1 MFSCYRVSVTNIR
14 VEVVRGFMILDK
26 FIAESG
32 LADLDE
38 LDKVIHF
45 AFYYSK
51 KGGVQEFSPSD
62 AAKWVRDQQ
71 MGNPNTSRL
80 GARLKSSRDCVAG
93 SKPGLHRLHHKS
105 VKTLEAKYPKLSVK
119 SQEVMDDGTIL
130 PAALYDK
137 TRGYIESLAKQINR
151 SYEENIFDGCA
162 VLMRRLE
169 EILLIM
175 AYEHLKIESTIKDGN
190 GNYLLLERI
199 VADAASNKTLN
210 LGRNTK
216 KDIDVFRE
224 LGNYS
229 AHKIYYLCKREYI
242 QEKIDKYRAVI
253 DELLHKA
260 GLR

>member
-1 MFSCYRVSVTNIR
+1 MT
-14 VEVVRGFMILDK
+14 LDK

-32 LADLDE
+32 IANVDE
-38 LDKVIHF
+38 VEKALHF
-45 AFYYSK
+45 AFYHLK
-51 KGGVQEFSPSD
+51 KNGVEEFSAAE
-62 AAKWVRDQQ
+62 AAKWIHDARL
-71 MGNPNTSRL
+71 GSPNSSRL
-80 GARLKSSRDCVAG
+80 SDKLRASGDTVKG
-93 SKPGLHRLHHKS
+93 SPKTFRLHHNRIKAFE
-105 VKTLEAKYPKLSVK
+105 TQFPQLNVK
-119 SQEVMDDGTIL
+119 SQDVVDDGTIL
-130 PAALYDK
+130 PASLYSG

-175 AYEHLKIESTIKDGN
+175 SYEHLKIESAIRDAG
-190 GNYLLLERI
+190 GNYVLLERI
-199 VADAASNKTLN
+199 VTDAAGNTTLK
-210 LGRNTK
+210 LSRNTK